1 MQFIVTLNP
10 NLTMQQ
16 RTQLLMTYDCGMPA
30 LAQIS
35 PRTTGLIF
43 STTQD
48 AALIAALD
56 ADPNVASYAPFVPVA
71 VDFFAD
77 FGDTLDDIG
86 VVPTAPAQ
94 PSEWELRG
102 SKNGE

>member
-1 MQFIVTLNP
+1 MQLLVTLNS
-10 NLTMQQ
+10 NLSMWQ
-16 RTQLLMTYDCGMPA
+16 RTQLLMNYDA
-30 LAQIS
+30 IAQIS

-56 ADPNVASYAPFVPVA
+56 ADPNVVSYAPFAPVE
-71 VDFFAD
+71 VDYLAD
-77 FGDTLDDIG
+77 FGDTMDTIG
-86 VVPTAPAQ
+86 VVPVAPVQ
-94 PSEWELRG
+94 PSEWEMRG

>member
-1 MQFIVTLNP
+1 MQLLVTLNS
-10 NLTMQQ
+10 NLSLSE
-16 RTQLLMTYDCGMPA
+16 RTQAMMNYDCGVPA

-35 PRTTGLIF
+35 VRANGIIF

-71 VDFFAD
+71 VDYLAD
-77 FGDTLDDIG
+77 FGETLDAIG
-86 VVPTAPAQ
+86 VLPTTPAQ
-94 PSEWELRG
+94 PSEWEMRG
-102 SKNGE
+102 NDQ

>member
-1 MQFIVTLNP
+1 MQLLVTLNS
-10 NLTMQQ
+10 NLSMWQ
-16 RTQLLMTYDCGMPA
+16 RTQLMMSYDA

-35 PRTTGLIF
+35 PRTNGLIF

-71 VDFFAD
+71 VDFLAD
-77 FGDTLDDIG
+77 FSDTLDTIG
-86 VVPTAPAQ
+86 VIPVAPAQ
-94 PSEWELRG
+94 PSEWEIRG
-102 SKNGE
+102 TDE

>member
-1 MQFIVTLNP
+1 MQLIVTLNP
-10 NLTMQQ
+10 NLTMRQ

-35 PRTTGLIF
+35 LRTNGLIF

-56 ADPNVASYAPFVPVA
+56 ADPNVASYAPFVPAA
-71 VDFFAD
+71 VDYLAD
-77 FGDTLDDIG
+77 FGDTLDAIG
-86 VVPTAPAQ
+86 VVPVVPAQ
-94 PSEWELRG
+94 PSEWEMRG